1 MNDQRRKTV
10 SNEVRIGLM
19 GGTFDPPHIGHLR
32 IAIEAVERLDLN
44 EVRLIPVNIP
54 SHRSKPIASPS
65 ARAEM
70 LKRAVRDPLVVDF
83 CEIQRGGV
91 SFSIDTVKFMMNKIP
106 GAKFFLIIGLD
117 SFLSFKKWVAWEELL
132 QLINLAVFARDGE
145 NPLRKEQYLKEFSR
159 YSQDNEVIF
168 FDSPVLEVGSTEIR
182 DKIKMG
188 LNVDHL
194 LSEKVVGYIQAEKLY
209 RNG

>member
-1 MNDQRRKTV
+1 MNDQRGKTV

-132 QLINLAVFARDGE
+132 QLINLAVFARDGCLLYTS
-145 NPLRKEQYLKEFSR
+145 PSPRDATLSR
-159 YSQDNEVIF
+159 MPS
-168 FDSPVLEVGSTEIR
+168 S
-182 DKIKMG
+182 
-188 LNVDHL
+188 
-194 LSEKVVGYIQAEKLY
+194 A
-209 RNG
+209 

>member
-1 MNDQRRKTV
+1 MKSD
-10 SNEVRIGLM
+10 
-19 GGTFDPPHIGHLR
+19 
-32 IAIEAVERLDLN
+32 
-44 EVRLIPVNIP
+44 LIPVNIP

-91 SFSIDTVKFMMNKIP
+91 SFSIDTVKSMMNKILS
-106 GAKFFLIIGLD
+106 GAKFFDHWFRFFSI
-117 SFLSFKKWVAWEELL
+117 FKKWVAWEELL

-168 FDSPVLEVGSTEIR
+168 SDSPILGGR
-182 DKIKMG
+182 
-188 LNVDHL
+188 LN
-194 LSEKVVGYIQAEKLY
+194 
-209 RNG
+209 RN

>member
-10 SNEVRIGLM
+10 SKEVRIGLM

-106 GAKFFLIIGLD
+106 GAKFF
-117 SFLSFKKWVAWEELL
+117 
-132 QLINLAVFARDGE
+132 
-145 NPLRKEQYLKEFSR
+145 
-159 YSQDNEVIF
+159 
-168 FDSPVLEVGSTEIR
+168 
-182 DKIKMG
+182 
-188 LNVDHL
+188 
-194 LSEKVVGYIQAEKLY
+194 
-209 RNG
+209 